1 MWIFYFVS
9 KLNLKADLVPWLLRS
24 WPVLLGVVLVAF
36 PTFRYIATQSWTT
49 EQGSHGPLVLASG
62 AWLLFNQWRQVSH
75 LQVRPPLWQVLTLI
89 VPLLVLYAV
98 AHISAVIEIEVYALY
113 FVLVATLFAFVGFE
127 VMKRLWFPIFYLIFV
142 MPLPDTLVSFFTNP
156 LKIWIS
162 STAVSVLYAL
172 GYPIASAGVA
182 IQIGQY
188 QLLVAAAC
196 AGLNSL
202 ITLSALTMFYVYL
215 THRSNWK
222 YMLLLSAAVVPIAIF
237 SNFMRVLILI
247 LITFHVGEAA
257 AQGFLHD
264 FSGLVTFA
272 IALTTIYLIDIAGQ
286 KVMRKTTHKV
296 ATA

>member
-1 MWIFYFVS
+1 VS

-24 WPVLLGVVLVAF
+24 WPVLLGVILVAF

-75 LQVRPPLWQVLTLI
+75 HQVRPPLWQVIIVI

-98 AHISAVIEIEVYALY
+98 ARIAAVIEIEVYALY
-113 FVLVATLFAFVGFE
+113 FVLVATLFAFVGFD

-142 MPLPDTLVSFFTNP
+142 VPLPDTLVSFFTNP

-162 STAVSVLYAL
+162 STAVSALYAL
-172 GYPIASAGVA
+172 GYPVASAGVS

-202 ITLSALTMFYVYL
+202 ITLSALTVFYVYL

-222 YMLLLSAAVVPIAIF
+222 YMLLLSVAVVPVAIF

-247 LITFHVGEAA
+247 LLTYHGGEAA
-257 AQGFLHD
+257 AQGFLHN

-272 IALTTIYLIDIAGQ
+272 IALATIYLIDIAGQ
-286 KVMRKTTHKV
+286 KLMRKTPQEV
-296 ATA
+296 VTA

>member
-1 MWIFYFVS
+1 MS

>member
-1 MWIFYFVS
+1 MYKS
-9 KLNLKADLVPWLLRS
+9 NLKVKLVPWLQRN
-24 WPVLLGVVLVAF
+24 WPVLLGIIAVAY
-36 PTFRYIATQSWTT
+36 PTLRYIATQNWTT

-62 AWLLFNQWRQVSH
+62 AWLLFNQWRQVAH
-75 LQVRPPLWQVLTLI
+75 LHARPPLWQVLALI
-89 VPLLVLYAV
+89 VPLLALYA
-98 AHISAVIEIEVYALY
+98 ASRIAAVIEIEVYALY

-127 VMKRLWFPIFYLIFV
+127 VMKRLWFPVFYLIFV
-142 MPLPDTLVSFFTNP
+142 VPLPDTLVTFFTNP

-162 STAVSVLYAL
+162 STAVSALYAL
-172 GYPIASAGVA
+172 GYPIASAGVS

-202 ITLSALTMFYVYL
+202 ITLSALTVFYVYL

-222 YMLLLSAAVVPIAIF
+222 YMLLLSVAVVPVAIF

-247 LITFHVGEAA
+247 LLTYHGGEAA
-257 AQGFLHD
+257 AQGFLHN

-272 IALTTIYLIDIAGQ
+272 IALATIYLIDIAGQ
-286 KVMRKTTHKV
+286 KLMRKTPQEAV
-296 ATA
+296 TA

>member
-1 MWIFYFVS
+1 MS

-24 WPVLLGVVLVAF
+24 WPVLLGVILVAF

-75 LQVRPPLWQVLTLI
+75 LQVRPPLWQVIVVI

-98 AHISAVIEIEVYALY
+98 ARIAAVIEIEVYALY

-142 MPLPDTLVSFFTNP
+142 VPLPDTLISFFTNP

-162 STAVSVLYAL
+162 STAVSVLYAA

-202 ITLSALTMFYVYL
+202 ITLSALTVFYVYL

-222 YMLLLSAAVVPIAIF
+222 YMLLLSVTVVPVAIF

-247 LITFHVGEAA
+247 LLTYHAGEAA
-257 AQGFLHD
+257 AQGFLHN
-264 FSGLVTFA
+264 FSGLFTFG
-272 IALTTIYLIDIAGQ
+272 IALASIYLIDIAGQ
-286 KVMRKTTHKV
+286 KLMRKSPPKL

>member
-1 MWIFYFVS
+1 MS
-9 KLNLKADLVPWLLRS
+9 KLNLKAELVPWLLRS
-24 WPVLLGVVLVAF
+24 WPVLLGVILVAF

-75 LQVRPPLWQVLTLI
+75 LQVRPPLWQVIVVI

-98 AHISAVIEIEVYALY
+98 ARIAAVIEIEVYALY

-142 MPLPDTLVSFFTNP
+142 VPLPDTLISFFTNP

-162 STAVSVLYAL
+162 STAVSVLYAV

-196 AGLNSL
+196 AGLNSM
-202 ITLSALTMFYVYL
+202 ITLSALTVFYVYL

-222 YMLLLSAAVVPIAIF
+222 YMLLLSVTVVPVAIF

-247 LITFHVGEAA
+247 LLTYHAGEAA
-257 AQGFLHD
+257 AQGFLHN

-272 IALTTIYLIDIAGQ
+272 IALATIYLIDIAGQ
-286 KVMRKTTHKV
+286 KLMRKTPQEV
-296 ATA
+296 ETA

>member
-1 MWIFYFVS
+1 MS

-24 WPVLLGVVLVAF
+24 WPVLLGVILVAF

-75 LQVRPPLWQVLTLI
+75 LQVRPPLWQVIVVI

-98 AHISAVIEIEVYALY
+98 ARIAAVIEIEVYALY

-142 MPLPDTLVSFFTNP
+142 VPLPDTLISFFTNP

-162 STAVSVLYAL
+162 STAVSVLYAA

-202 ITLSALTMFYVYL
+202 ITLSALTVFYVYL

-222 YMLLLSAAVVPIAIF
+222 YMLLLSVTVVPVAIF

-247 LITFHVGEAA
+247 LLTYHAGEAA
-257 AQGFLHD
+257 AQGFLHN
-264 FSGLVTFA
+264 FSGLFTFG
-272 IALTTIYLIDIAGQ
+272 IALASIYLIDIAGQ
-286 KVMRKTTHKV
+286 KLMRKTPPKL

>member
-24 WPVLLGVVLVAF
+24 WPVLLGVILVAF

-75 LQVRPPLWQVLTLI
+75 LQVRPPLWQVLIVI

-98 AHISAVIEIEVYALY
+98 ARISAVIEIEVYALY
-113 FVLVATLFAFVGFE
+113 FVLVATLFAFVGFK
-127 VMKRLWFPIFYLIFV
+127 VMKQLWFPIFYLIFV
-142 MPLPDTLVSFFTNP
+142 VPLPDTLVSFFTNP

-172 GYPIASAGVA
+172 GYPIASAGVT

-202 ITLSALTMFYVYL
+202 ITLSALTVFYVYL
-215 THRSNWK
+215 THRSKWK
-222 YMLLLSAAVVPIAIF
+222 YMLLLTAAVVPVAIF

-247 LITFHVGEAA
+247 LITFYVGEAA
-257 AQGFLHD
+257 AQGFLHN

-296 ATA
+296 AIA

>member
-1 MWIFYFVS
+1 MS

-24 WPVLLGVVLVAF
+24 WPVLLGLILVAF
-36 PTFRYIATQSWTT
+36 PTFSYIATQSWTT

-62 AWLLFNQWRQVSH
+62 GWLLFNQWRQVSH
-75 LQVRPPLWQVLTLI
+75 LQVRPPLWQVIVVI

-98 AHISAVIEIEVYALY
+98 ARIAAVIEIEVYALY
-113 FVLVATLFAFVGFE
+113 FVMVATLFAFVGHE

-142 MPLPDTLVSFFTNP
+142 VPLPDTLVSFFTNP

-172 GYPIASAGVA
+172 GYPIASAGVT

-202 ITLSALTMFYVYL
+202 ITLSALTVFYVYL

-222 YMLLLSAAVVPIAIF
+222 YMLLLSAAVVPVAIF

-247 LITFHVGEAA
+247 LLTYYAGEAA
-257 AQGFLHD
+257 AQGFLHN
-264 FSGLVTFA
+264 FSGLFTFA
-272 IALTTIYLIDIAGQ
+272 IALATIYLIDIAGQ
-286 KVMRKTTHKV
+286 KLMRKTPPKI